1 MNTPCRNRVG
11 FTLIELLVV
20 IAIIAVLIALLLPAV
35 QQAREAA
42 RRSQCQNNLK
52 QIGLALHNY
61 HDTYMTFPFGSRAG
75 SIYDQ
80 AGTKNAVNWRVSILP
95 QLEQGGA
102 YNALNF
108 NSGNF
113 SAGTD
118 AAQAYQGGNEFL
130 RGLVVPVYRCPSSA
144 LELFPQTYFNNS
156 GGAGS
161 FNNQGQ
167 GMGIH
172 YVGIQGVAPDLDW
185 DTTGATR
192 GTGYNDCAHGWSTR
206 QGMLCVNETQRI
218 AAATDG
224 TSNTIIVSEQ
234 SGLSYSTTGPPS
246 DRTSNYMGGWM
257 GARRNYVLTDTT
269 SCTSSP
275 RDHWQTGTTGIR
287 HPPNSKIADAG
298 NGHPYRNNT
307 VINSF
312 HTGGVFVLLADG
324 SGRFISDSINFQTL
338 KKLAARNDGQPTGE
352 F

>member
-1 MNTPCRNRVG
+1 MNTSSRRG

-61 HDTYMTFPFGSRAG
+61 HDVHLTFPIGSRAG
-75 SIYDQ
+75 VLYDQ
-80 AGTKNAVNWRVSILP
+80 AGTKNAVNWRFSILP
-95 QLEQGGA
+95 MLEQSNI
-102 YNALNF
+102 YNQANI
-108 NSGNF
+108 NGNF

-130 RGLVVPVYRCPSSA
+130 RKLVVPIYRCPSSA
-144 LELFPQTYFNNS
+144 LELFPQTYFNNT
-156 GGAGS
+156 GAAGS
-161 FNNQGQ
+161 FNNQGM

-172 YVGIQGVAPDLDW
+172 YVGIMGAAPTFSFTSSTVQSIDND
-185 DTTGATR
+185 
-192 GTGYNDCAHGWSTR
+192 DCAHGWSCR
-206 QGMLCVNETQRI
+206 QGLLTMNESKGMRNAI
-218 AAATDG
+218 DG

-234 SGLSYSTTGPPS
+234 SGLSYSTTGVMS

-257 GARRNYVLTDTT
+257 GARRGYILTDTT
-269 SCTSSP
+269 SCRSSP
-275 RDHWQTGTTGIR
+275 RDHWQTGTTCIR

-298 NGHPYRNNT
+298 NAHPYRNNT

-312 HTGGVFVLLADG
+312 HTGGIFVLLADG
-324 SGRFISDSINFQTL
+324 SGRFISENIDFQSL
-338 KKLAARNDGQPTGE
+338 KKLAMCADGQPIGD